1 MGRVGEGKNS
11 NFLKFHS
18 KFTENRPRTTPGKHK
33 YSSDPPPPG
42 KNSGSAHDFISLYY
56 KHCPTKKR
64 GKWGRAV
71 RIVQNSFSTSIKKT
85 CSEEKSLHNMF
96 ECHIVV
102 LHTVK

>member
-56 KHCPTKKR
+56 KHCPTKK
-64 GKWGRAV
+64 GENGGG
-71 RIVQNSFSTSIKKT
+71 QFESFKIRFLRQLKRRVPKKKACIICLNVT
-85 CSEEKSLHNMF
+85 
-96 ECHIVV
+96 
-102 LHTVK
+102 